1 MKPEKFCQVDGKFV
15 DLIMHCNNVITN
27 HENVKIYVGT
37 DSINSKQFTTYC
49 TVVAFRYG
57 TNGAHFI
64 YSKIIIAK
72 IKDRWARLW
81 KEVELSVEVANYLKS
96 FGINIEMIELD
107 LNSDKKWMSNS
118 VVGSGVGYCMG
129 MGYNA
134 NIKPEEQISTRAA
147 DHILTH

>member
-1 MKPEKFCQVDGKFV
+1 MNTKFKTVDGKGINPI
-15 DLIMHCNNVITN
+15 LHCTDILSK

-37 DSINSKQFTTYC
+37 DSINSKQYTTYC
-49 TVVAFRYG
+49 TVIAFRYG

-64 YSKIIIAK
+64 YSKQSIPK

-81 KEVELSVEVANYLKS
+81 KEVEYSVDTANHLRD
-96 FGINIEMIELD
+96 FNINIEMIELD

-118 VVGSGVGYCMG
+118 VVGSGVGYCIG

-134 NIKPEEQISTRAA
+134 NIKPDEQISTRAA